1 MGRLTRWPEFL
12 PCVIRDIL
20 DLFLLPTADLK
31 CQRSLSGSK
40 VTPLYMSVS
49 TDIHTRVRVTKVCQV
64 RERSRSKNDA
74 FMHIKR

>member
-31 CQRSLSGSK
+31 CQRSLSESK

-49 TDIHTRVRVTKVCQV
+49 ADIHTSNKGLPGLRAQQEKKLCFH
-64 RERSRSKNDA
+64 A
-74 FMHIKR
+74 Y